1 MPERDDNPTVVLV
14 LGAGGQ
20 VGQAFHAGVLG
31 ALEEA
36 TGWDPRRAS
45 LVIGTSAGS
54 IAGAMLR
61 AGFSAGDLAAR
72 ATGRPLSAQGAALA
86 GRVGLRRPTTPSR
99 PAAGSPRRV
108 ASVERLARAW
118 TAPWAVRPGSIAAAM
133 MPEGRVPLEPLLAP
147 MRALYDGGWPARPLW
162 TVAVDLDRGDRVVFG
177 RSGSPDAPVAEAVAA
192 SCAIPAFFSPVIIG
206 GRRYVDGG
214 VHSTTNA
221 DLASTVPA
229 VDDGRGARPVLV
241 VVSAPMSIAPN
252 VRSSRFDL
260 AVRRVVAARLAR
272 EAAAL
277 RRKGI
282 DVVAFQPASAELDVM
297 AGNALD
303 SSKMPAVC
311 TVSHDAVLRRLARD
325 DQRRRVAVLR

>member
-1 MPERDDNPTVVLV
+1 MAEGDDGSVILV

-20 VGQAFHAGVLG
+20 VGQAFHAGVLS
-31 ALEEA
+31 ALAEV
-36 TGWDPRRAS
+36 TGWDARRAS

-61 AGFSAGDLAAR
+61 AGFSVADLAAR
-72 ATGRPLSAQGAALA
+72 AMGQPLSAEGAAIA
-86 GRVGLRRPTTPSR
+86 GRIGLGRPTSPPR
-99 PAAGSPRRV
+99 PAASRRRV

-118 TAPWAVRPGSIAAAM
+118 VTPWAVRPGSIAAAV
-133 MPEGRVPLEPLLAP
+133 MPEGQVPLEPLLAP
-147 MRALYDGGWPARPLW
+147 MRALYDDRWPSAPLW

-177 RSGSPDAPVAEAVAA
+177 RRGAPAANVADAVGA
-192 SCAIPAFFSPVIIG
+192 SCAIPAFFAPVVIG

-221 DLASTVPA
+221 DLAAEVPGS
-229 VDDGRGARPVLV
+229 DGASGRRPALV
-241 VVSAPMSIAPN
+241 VVSAPMSVARSVP
-252 VRSSRFDL
+252 SSRLEL

-272 EAAAL
+272 EVASL

-282 DVVAFQPASAELDVM
+282 TVVTFQPASAELDVM
-297 AGNALD
+297 VGNALD

-311 TVSHDAVLRRLARD
+311 RATREAVIRRLARD
-325 DQRRRVAVLR
+325 DQRQRLAGLS